1 MDNALFSARV
11 NDTADICEKTQKP
24 KFLGFLT
31 ADEAE
36 YARRLLNV
44 SRCNVKFFGGY
55 EGAERVMLGCFPD
68 WDEIREFPIS
78 AVTFTFR
85 KSDTLRHRDFLG
97 ALMALGIKRETVGD
111 ILTEEGR
118 AVIFVTNDIKGF
130 ITSQI
135 EKIGSAGVK
144 VSEGFLPP
152 LPLQDRLEDLA
163 VTAASERIDCVI
175 SAICGISRAKAEEI
189 IGSGLV
195 TLNSVTLLKQ
205 TKAVAAG
212 DVISVR
218 SKGKFTVASLDGRT
232 KKNRIIIKYKR
243 YI

>member
-1 MDNALFSARV
+1 MDNALFAARV
-11 NDTADICEKTQKP
+11 NDDADICEKAQKP

-36 YARRLLNV
+36 CARRLLNNR
-44 SRCNVKFFGGY
+44 RCSTKFFGGY

-68 WDEIREFPIS
+68 WDEIQDFPVS

-118 AVIFVTNDIKGF
+118 AVIFVTNEIKGF
-130 ITSQI
+130 VLSQV

-144 VSEGFLPP
+144 VSEGFVPP
-152 LPLQDRLEDLA
+152 LPLSDRLEELS
-163 VTAASERIDCVI
+163 VTAASERLDCVI
-175 SAICGISRAKAEEI
+175 SAICGISRAKSEEL
-189 IGSGLV
+189 IGAGLV
-195 TLNSVTLLKQ
+195 TLNSEASLKQ
-205 TKAVAAG
+205 TRAVTAG

-218 SKGKFTVASLDGRT
+218 TKGRFTVVSLDGRT

-243 YI
+243 YV

>member
-1 MDNALFSARV
+1 MDSSLFSARV
-11 NDTADICEKTQKP
+11 NDAADICEKTQKP

-36 YARRLLNV
+36 YARRLLNNR
-44 SRCNVKFFGGY
+44 RCDTKFFGGY
-55 EGAERVMLGCFPD
+55 EGSERVMLGCFPD
-68 WDEIREFPIS
+68 WDEVRDFPVS
-78 AVTFTFR
+78 AVTFSFR

-118 AVIFVTNDIKGF
+118 AVIFVTNDIKDF
-130 ITSQI
+130 VLSQI

-144 VSEGFLPP
+144 VSGGFVPP
-152 LPLQDRLEDLA
+152 LPPSDRLEEFT
-163 VTAASERIDCVI
+163 VTAASERLDCVL
-175 SAICGISRAKAEEI
+175 SAICGISRSKAAELI
-189 IGSGLV
+189 DSGLV
-195 TLNSVTLLKQ
+195 TLNSVALLKQ
-205 TKAVAAG
+205 TKAVTAG
-212 DVISVR
+212 DIMSVR
-218 SKGKFTVASLDGRT
+218 TKGRFIIASLDGRT

>member
-1 MDNALFSARV
+1 MDNALFAARV
-11 NDTADICEKTQKP
+11 NDAADICEKAQKP

-36 YARRLLNV
+36 CARRLLNNR
-44 SRCNVKFFGGY
+44 RCSTKFFGGY

-68 WDEIREFPIS
+68 WDEIRNFPVS

-118 AVIFVTNDIKGF
+118 AVIFVTNEIKGF
-130 ITSQI
+130 VLSQV

-144 VSEGFLPP
+144 VSEGFVPP
-152 LPLQDRLEDLA
+152 LPLSDRLEELS
-163 VTAASERIDCVI
+163 VTAASERLDCVI
-175 SAICGISRAKAEEI
+175 SAICGISRAKSEEV
-189 IGSGLV
+189 IGAGLV
-195 TLNSVTLLKQ
+195 TL
-205 TKAVAAG
+205 
-212 DVISVR
+212 ISE
-218 SKGKFTVASLDGRT
+218 ASL
-232 KKNRIIIKYKR
+232 
-243 YI
+243 